1 MVRFQRFF
9 FFFFFSKVS
18 CSIREDKAR
27 ELISETLIKS
37 KIKGSLDPFDNFW
50 DNFNAQNKSLKKKV
64 AFYEIASINNENMVT
79 TEVNPKEYFEK
90 QKDFN
95 EKHKDIK
102 KCAWYEF

>member
-1 MVRFQRFF
+1 MRFQRVFF
-9 FFFFFSKVS
+9 FLLQSQLQHKRGQSKR
-18 CSIREDKAR
+18 IF
-27 ELISETLIKS
+27 ETLIKS
-37 KIKGSLDPFDNFW
+37 KIKESLDPFDDFW